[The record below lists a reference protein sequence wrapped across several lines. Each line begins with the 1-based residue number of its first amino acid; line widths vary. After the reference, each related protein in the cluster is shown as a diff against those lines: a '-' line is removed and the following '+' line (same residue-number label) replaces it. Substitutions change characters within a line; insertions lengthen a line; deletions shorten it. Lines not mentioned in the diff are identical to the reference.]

1 MQGGRISTAAG
12 EAFLQALWLSLA
24 MAMTALERKA
34 RHRCKRT
41 WPAALVL
48 DIADLVAGQHARNI
62 DGGSHE
68 NPD

>member
-1 MQGGRISTAAG
+1 M
-12 EAFLQALWLSLA
+12 QALWLSLA